1 MTAQATEQAAL
12 TPARLL
18 QAIAERLRTAPPAGV
33 DAAYVEGFLARNRER
48 LLKELEPSLY
58 NRYRHRGAP
67 ERGRR
72 GYKPP
77 ADACPE
83 DSARLLLQ
91 NARTALEEPA
101 FAWAWRAATGGGSS
115 GDDEDFGEG
124 EEERAEQ
131 QDAFLDMVGVPEVLC
146 GRRLSG
152 RQQLHVGLWF
162 TDLAMLTHPEMHAGG
177 WSGGEMYLRLAST
190 GAPLPVWLAEALGGD
205 ALQKDDAL
213 RLVNVEID
221 RACAFIA
228 QHHSQLPTCNRRG
241 VMYSIGV
248 QRGGRL
254 AAVATAGS
262 PTGRWSG
269 ERVDPRD
276 VLELT
281 RVASDGTVKGAAS
294 KLVARLLD
302 LLPGSGRG
310 GGPTLFVTY
319 QLAGEAGTPYR
330 ALREKGLR
338 PVARLRG
345 RAPGGARAGS
355 TDALAEVDK
364 IRWEA
369 GAAALPA
376 DWGLLTGREA

>member
-1 MTAQATEQAAL
+1 VPRDTFIESPQLGVVKANSLFAL
-12 TPARLL
+12 GGIQTTKQEVGHLL
-18 QAIAERLRTAPPAGV
+18 SAPIDRYLKV
-33 DAAYVEGFLARNRER
+33 NLDAVT
-48 LLKELEPSLY
+48 K
-58 NRYRHRGAP
+58 
-67 ERGRR
+67 
-72 GYKPP
+72 
-77 ADACPE
+77 
-83 DSARLLLQ
+83 
-91 NARTALEEPA
+91 
-101 FAWAWRAATGGGSS
+101 
-115 GDDEDFGEG
+115 
-124 EEERAEQ
+124 
-131 QDAFLDMVGVPEVLC
+131 
-146 GRRLSG
+146 
-152 RQQLHVGLWF
+152 
-162 TDLAMLTHPEMHAGG
+162 
-177 WSGGEMYLRLAST
+177 
-190 GAPLPVWLAEALGGD
+190 LAEALGGD
-205 ALQKDDAL
+205 ALQKDDEL
-213 RLVNVEID
+213 RLVNVDIGA
-221 RACAFIA
+221 ACAFIA

-294 KLVARLLD
+294 KLVARLID

-330 ALREKGLR
+330 ALKEKGLR

-376 DWGLLTGREA
+376 DWSLLTGREA